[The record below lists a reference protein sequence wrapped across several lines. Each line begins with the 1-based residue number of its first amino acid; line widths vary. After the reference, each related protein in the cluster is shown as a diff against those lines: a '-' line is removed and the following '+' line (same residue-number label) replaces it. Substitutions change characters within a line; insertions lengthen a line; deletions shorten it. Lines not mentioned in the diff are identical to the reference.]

1 MVAAGAGAQR
11 NDGQDDVSTTVVV
24 PARDY
29 IIPVFEDRDRTYTTT
44 YTTGLLKINATDYL
58 LIDNEVL
65 LAETP
70 IVGSPATISL
80 TAQPSSAQ
88 WLTITMM
95 DTIASGTLAITGTDA
110 NGSALSESISVSV
123 QIGAAVY
130 TTTGMFK
137 TVNASGIIATN
148 LGGATIAVNAKYR
161 LILQDTSGTS
171 IQAPSVVVPFRDY
184 TIPVPER
191 LTNG

>member
-1 MVAAGAGAQR
+1 VVAAGASTQR

-24 PARDY
+24 SARDY

-148 LGGATIAVNAKYR
+148 LGGSTIAVNAKYR

>member
-58 LIDNEVL
+58 LTANEVL

-148 LGGATIAVNAKYR
+148 LGGSTIAVNAKYR

-191 LTNG
+191 

>member
-1 MVAAGAGAQR
+1 M
-11 NDGQDDVSTTVVV
+11 STTVVV

-58 LIDNEVL
+58 LTANEVL

-148 LGGATIAVNAKYR
+148 LGGSTIAVNAKYR